1 MYVIYMILV
10 YNLLGYND
18 RLSSLGKHFG
28 IYVNFSVGKSVKVHI
43 GLLEPRHNAQV
54 CALLK

>member
-28 IYVNFSVGKSVKVHI
+28 IYVNFSVVKVSK
-43 GLLEPRHNAQV
+43 
-54 CALLK
+54 CT